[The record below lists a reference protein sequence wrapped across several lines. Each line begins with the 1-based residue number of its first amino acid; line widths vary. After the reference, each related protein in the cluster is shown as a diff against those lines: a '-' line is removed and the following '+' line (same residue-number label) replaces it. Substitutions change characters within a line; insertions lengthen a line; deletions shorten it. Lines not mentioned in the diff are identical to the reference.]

1 MWGVLTDVSGRS
13 DVVGLYCL
21 GEMAYTGLHGANR
34 LASNSLLECLV
45 MGQNAAKSL
54 QEPLA
59 KWSNREVLPN
69 WSVQTHQKDINLA
82 SSIPL
87 DVAQIKQLMQQHLGV
102 IRRQEDVAKLSS
114 FWRELWLICPPK
126 ISLPKAKFKSL
137 ISPCAL
143 IWSQKQA

>member
-1 MWGVLTDVSGRS
+1 MFGD
-13 DVVGLYCL
+13 
-21 GEMAYTGLHGANR
+21 
-34 LASNSLLECLV
+34 
-45 MGQNAAKSL
+45 GQNAAKSL

-59 KWSNREVLPN
+59 KWSNRDVPPN

-102 IRRQEDVAKLSS
+102 MRRQEDVAKTV
-114 FWRELWLICPPK
+114 ELLAGVWLICPPR
-126 ISLPKAKFKSL
+126 ISPPKAKFKSL